1 MIEDVEEAAVELE
14 AVSDVETSTA
24 EVENETVVEFETV
37 SDVDT
42 DATAEDEDNVL
53 VEFELAVNADVDA
66 MDEDEN
72 ELILELEAV
81 SDAEEDPEA
90 VPTMAFA
97 RRLPSI
103 ELLELDMEFI
113 LEELETGPL
122 DNEDE
127 LERLL
132 LDDIDVELPMLLED
146 DAEVERTLLDELD
159 ETMLELDLLLLVEDA
174 RLPLE
179 DGVSD
184 TDRIFVVELDFDV
197 AEDGEAEELPT
208 VLLLL
213 LTLVELLLDLAELL
227 LDLRELLLF
236 LLGVLVLLLVLILVS
251 ETLNELDVVEV
262 TFLVTFLL
270 AVSRSGHSSITYVL
284 TYLVDVT
291 ILDTVAVT
299 TCFEGVG
306 ALMVLFTVFVEI
318 LRRDWQ

>member
-1 MIEDVEEAAVELE
+1 M
-14 AVSDVETSTA
+14 ETSTA
-24 EVENETVVEFETV
+24 EVEDDTVVEFETV

-66 MDEDEN
+66 MAEDAN

-90 VPTMAFA
+90 VPMMAFA

-132 LDDIDVELPMLLED
+132 LDDTDVELPMLLED

-159 ETMLELDLLLLVEDA
+159 ETMLGPDLLLLVEDT
-174 RLPLE
+174 RLRLE
-179 DGVSD
+179 DGVGD

-197 AEDGEAEELPT
+197 AEDSEAEELPT
-208 VLLLL
+208 VLLLLLLLL

-236 LLGVLVLLLVLILVS
+236 LLDVLVLLLDVLVLLLVLILVS
-251 ETLNELDVVEV
+251 EALNELDVVEV

-270 AVSRSGHSSITYVL
+270 TVSPPPLSSNTYVL
-284 TYLVDVT
+284 TYLVEVT
-291 ILDTVAVT
+291 VLNTVAVT